1 MTGPSPA
8 LLPRAIVTS
17 WNNRVAI
24 VCIET
29 INHPGVP
36 TFVNS
41 RCETK
46 KQVRKRSDAFKIRNT
61 QT

>member
-1 MTGPSPA
+1 MTGPSPT

-17 WNNRVAI
+17 RNNRVAI
-24 VCIET
+24 VCVET

-36 TFVNS
+36 TLV
-41 RCETK
+41 
-46 KQVRKRSDAFKIRNT
+46 KQQVQDKHVRKRSDAFKIRNT